1 MASYNF
7 TIPNDQVARVVAAFV
22 QVFPKGE
29 SELTDAAW
37 AKLQMREFVKR
48 TVKRAETATA
58 EIAAR
63 DSVTVSDDIIA
74 EA

>member
-22 QVFPKGE
+22 QVYPKGD
-29 SELTDAAW
+29 SELTDAQW

-63 DSVTVSDDIIA
+63 DGVTVSDDIIA

>member
-1 MASYNF
+1 MASFNF
-7 TIPNDQVARVVAAFV
+7 TIPNDQVDRVVAAFV
-22 QVFPKGE
+22 AVYPKGA
-29 SELTDAAW
+29 SELTDVQW

-48 TVKRAETATA
+48 TVKRAETQTA

-63 DSVTVSDDIIA
+63 DGITVGDDIIA